1 MVIKIGVPKIYKMI
15 STQKS
20 EIRTNA
26 PTNTRNAYF
35 EQFNKFQ
42 TLFFT
47 DPNLW
52 NKFTRFELKRFG
64 YVLLNNI
71 AKGFPNLIDIIINLK
86 GIGWDGVNSIQ
97 ILRALQHQLM
107 NSSNSSRVPIFV
119 YFKNMKPE
127 VDKTVKARVSKRDK
141 NLLDFDMEIQRE
153 LCSILMYD
161 SKTYEE
167 LKYSDKIQKLGRELL
182 SEMLAGKTTRKN

>member
-1 MVIKIGVPKIYKMI
+1 MVLSSKKTETRTTV
-15 STQKS
+15 
-20 EIRTNA
+20 RTN
-26 PTNTRNAYF
+26 TQNAYF

-52 NKFTRFELKRFG
+52 DKFTRFELKRFG

-71 AKGFPNLIDIIINLK
+71 AKGFPNLIDIITNLK

-97 ILRALQHQLM
+97 ILRALQHQLR
-107 NSSNSSRVPIFV
+107 NSSNSSRVPMFV

-127 VDKTVKARVSKRDK
+127 TDKSKARVSKKDK
-141 NLLDFDMEIQRE
+141 KLLDFDMEIKRE

-182 SEMLAGKTTRKN
+182 TEITRKN